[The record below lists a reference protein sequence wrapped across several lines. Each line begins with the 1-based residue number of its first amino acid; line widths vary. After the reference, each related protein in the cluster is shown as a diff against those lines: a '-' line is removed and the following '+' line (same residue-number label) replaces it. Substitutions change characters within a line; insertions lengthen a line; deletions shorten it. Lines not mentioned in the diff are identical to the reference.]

1 VSDDIAG
8 VLFRH
13 RNCIEE
19 IADVL
24 ARYGFARLADDAR
37 AALDTGPRATLV
49 TRIADPDLA
58 ALTSGQRLRGAL
70 SELGTTWIK
79 FGQMLS
85 LHPDLV
91 GNDVAAE
98 LAQLQSNVPP
108 DPPGSAESTI
118 KAELGVDVGDA
129 FGTFEATPMASASV
143 AQAHRA
149 SLKDGTPVVVKVV
162 HSGAQ
167 AKVLDD
173 LELMR
178 AFAGFVEDRD
188 EGLAAYSP
196 TVVVDEFDTM
206 IRAAIDL
213 GGRSLRTSSCS
224 LRTPSAGIGRRS
236 VCSDA

>member
-1 VSDDIAG
+1 M
-8 VLFRH
+8 LFGQRS
-13 RNCIEE
+13 RIKE

-24 ARYGFARLADDAR
+24 TRYGFARLADTAG
-37 AALDTGPRATLV
+37 AAADTGLRASLV

-79 FGQMLS
+79 FGQLLS

-98 LAQLQSNVPP
+98 LAQLQSSVPP

-118 KAELGVDVGDA
+118 KAELGVDVGEA
-129 FGTFEATPMASASV
+129 FATFEATPMASASV
-143 AQAHRA
+143 AQVHRA
-149 SLKDGTPVVVKVV
+149 SLKDGTAVVVKVV
-162 HSGAQ
+162 HRGAQ

-178 AFAGFVEDRD
+178 ALAGFVENHD
-188 EGLAAYSP
+188 EALAASRP
-196 TVVVDEFDTM
+196 P
-206 IRAAIDL
+206 
-213 GGRSLRTSSCS
+213 C
-224 LRTPSAGIGRRS
+224 
-236 VCSDA
+236 

>member
-1 VSDDIAG
+1 MSDDIAG

-118 KAELGVDVGDA
+118 KAELGVTLV
-129 FGTFEATPMASASV
+129 
-143 AQAHRA
+143 
-149 SLKDGTPVVVKVV
+149 
-162 HSGAQ
+162 
-167 AKVLDD
+167 
-173 LELMR
+173 
-178 AFAGFVEDRD
+178 
-188 EGLAAYSP
+188 
-196 TVVVDEFDTM
+196 
-206 IRAAIDL
+206 
-213 GGRSLRTSSCS
+213 
-224 LRTPSAGIGRRS
+224 TPSVRPRRRRWPRHRWPRLTERR
-236 VCSDA
+236 

>member
-1 VSDDIAG
+1 LAATSAQVPLAMVAVLSTRTVTAWYRWLYMARENRETNVSDDIAG
-8 VLFRH
+8 VFFRH
-13 RNCIEE
+13 QDRIKE

-24 ARYGFARLADDAR
+24 TRYGFARLANHAGAAAGTGRR
-37 AALDTGPRATLV
+37 AMAVA
-49 TRIADPDLA
+49 RIADLDLA

-118 KAELGVDVGDA
+118 KAELGVNVGDA
-129 FGTFEATPMASASV
+129 FGTFDAMPMASASV

-162 HSGAQ
+162 HS
-167 AKVLDD
+167 K
-173 LELMR
+173 
-178 AFAGFVEDRD
+178 
-188 EGLAAYSP
+188 
-196 TVVVDEFDTM
+196 
-206 IRAAIDL
+206 
-213 GGRSLRTSSCS
+213 
-224 LRTPSAGIGRRS
+224 
-236 VCSDA
+236 